1 MPPSRRR
8 LGQPAGQG
16 HLAPG
21 HQPAPAERPHKP
33 DSPQPAADLGGVV
46 WIYGIRQ
53 WIEQGYDQAKDLGIR
68 HWTEPGYDQVKDEL
82 GWADFRQRPR
92 PSAALINSVTAG
104 CGLHPYLPEQQIR
117 R

>member
-1 MPPSRRR
+1 VPPSRRR

-46 WIYGIRQ
+46 RIY
-53 WIEQGYDQAKDLGIR
+53 GIR
-68 HWTEPGYDQVKDEL
+68 HWTEQGHDQAKDGL
-82 GWADFRQRPR
+82 GWADFRQHPR
-92 PSAALINSVTAG
+92 PLQ
-104 CGLHPYLPEQQIR
+104 P
-117 R
+117 